1 MWFRCFLFCVQIKKP
16 NKICPTAILLMDDIL
31 HHLECKKK
39 TVNNKINY
47 QPQLVNA
54 GFLVAIN
61 PVGLP
66 VSAPPPF
73 PLIKTG
79 LIFPCQEEVGTSVKV
94 NLVPSSVLNISPPD
108 RRHFFVLIGVSF
120 CPRWDMWSFSGG
132 SWLWRE
138 VEVVMQM
145 MMAKKMILFWNLCDG
160 WDYVGLCHWFGSDG
174 KLSKCWVASECLK
187 GSWPI
192 RPCL

>member
-1 MWFRCFLFCVQIKKP
+1 MWFRCFLFCAQIKKP
-16 NKICPTAILLMDDIL
+16 NKICPNAILLMDDIL

-61 PVGLP
+61 NRRTSGVCPTPISSDKNRPHLPLPGRGLNLGKGQLGTLLSTKHIPSWSPALFCVDRGFLLPKVGY
-66 VSAPPPF
+66 VS
-73 PLIKTG
+73 
-79 LIFPCQEEVGTSVKV
+79 
-94 NLVPSSVLNISPPD
+94 SPE
-108 RRHFFVLIGVSF
+108 G
-120 CPRWDMWSFSGG
+120 SGEQ
-132 SWLWRE
+132 RE

-160 WDYVGLCHWFGSDG
+160 WDYVGLCHWFGVG
-174 KLSKCWVASECLK
+174 W
-187 GSWPI
+187 G
-192 RPCL
+192 